1 VIDTSRLSRPKA
13 DKHSTGGVGDKVSL
27 VLAPLLAC
35 SGVAVP
41 MISGRGLGLT
51 GGTLDKLESIPGYR
65 THVGPAE
72 FLDIVEACGCSIIG
86 QTETL
91 APADRKLYALR
102 DVTGTVPSVPLIV
115 ASILSK
121 KLAEGI
127 DGLVLDVKCGGGA
140 FMKTREEAR
149 TLARALI
156 WVAREMGLKSAA
168 LITAMDQ
175 PLGRTAGNA
184 LEVSEAINALR
195 GQGPG
200 DLMEITLAL
209 AAKTLTLVG
218 AAPTDAEAAALLQR
232 KIRSGEAAAAFQ
244 EMIRRHGGDPRAVED
259 PGRLPSSRYRENVT
273 APRGG
278 LVSEAS
284 AEQVGRACLV
294 LGAGRTRITDRIDP
308 AAGVSDIRKTGER
321 VAAGDRLAVVHGS
334 RREAVAEAKAMV
346 GKAFVL
352 TDETVMPGPLIL
364 EAVT

>member
-1 VIDTSRLSRPKA
+1 
-13 DKHSTGGVGDKVSL
+13 
-27 VLAPLLAC
+27 
-35 SGVAVP
+35 
-41 MISGRGLGLT
+41 
-51 GGTLDKLESIPGYR
+51 
-65 THVGPAE
+65 
-72 FLDIVEACGCSIIG
+72 
-86 QTETL
+86 
-91 APADRKLYALR
+91 
-102 DVTGTVPSVPLIV
+102 
-115 ASILSK
+115 
-121 KLAEGI
+121 
-127 DGLVLDVKCGGGA
+127 
-140 FMKTREEAR
+140 
-149 TLARALI
+149 
-156 WVAREMGLKSAA
+156 MGLKSAA